1 MKKNAMKRNLFVILL
16 LLCPML
22 VFSQNIEVAGG
33 IIADSLYVNSGIIR
47 NVANPILAQDAAT
60 KAYVYLLEGT
70 LASLEA
76 KITDLEG
83 VKDIDNN
90 SMR

>member
-1 MKKNAMKRNLFVILL
+1 
-16 LLCPML
+16 
-22 VFSQNIEVAGG
+22 
-33 IIADSLYVNSGIIR
+33 
-47 NVANPILAQDAAT
+47 
-60 KAYVYLLEGT
+60 VYLLEGT

-76 KITDLEG
+76 KIADLEG